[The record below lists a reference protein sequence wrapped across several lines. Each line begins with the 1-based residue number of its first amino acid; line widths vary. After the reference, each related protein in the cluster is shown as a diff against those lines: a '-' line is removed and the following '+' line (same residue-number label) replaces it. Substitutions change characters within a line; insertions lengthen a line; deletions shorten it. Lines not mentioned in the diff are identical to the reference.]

1 MTSLHVGIDARLPD
15 QGQGGVLSVVKSM
28 AFAFKTF
35 EQPKIRRTWVVLEQA
50 SWWKTA
56 LPPQD
61 HVVEVR
67 APFGAVG
74 LSLAS
79 FAPAIASKIAP
90 IFLKLLG
97 DRKQLDSLFR
107 ARRIDVVHLPYQD
120 GILTDLPSVYFP
132 HDLQHLHFPEYFSSA
147 QIRHRE
153 QRWRN
158 RAMRAETVVA
168 AAPHIKSDLIQRWGL
183 DETRIMV
190 FPFPPPPPIAMSDVQ
205 LPSLQRPY
213 VLYPAVF
220 WPHKNHAHLVR
231 AMSILKQRRVEV
243 DLVLT
248 GSKHSN
254 LARILQLIKMLDI
267 SDRVKY
273 LGHVNDALLS
283 ALFYTAEAIVVPSL
297 SEAFSLTAFDALRYN
312 RPLLCSDREF
322 FRSQCKEFARY
333 FDPLDPNSIANEI
346 ERQLSENKAIGMTNA
361 GRQIDHQ
368 GLSHELFAENLV
380 CAYHECF
387 NRRMN

>member
-15 QGQGGVLSVVKSM
+15 QGQGGVLSVAKSM

-35 EQPKIRRTWVVLEQA
+35 DQPRIRRTWIVLEQA

-61 HVVEVR
+61 QVVEMR
-67 APFGAVG
+67 APFGSVG
-74 LSLAS
+74 LSLAAR
-79 FAPAIASKIAP
+79 APAIASKIAP

-97 DRKQLDSLFR
+97 DSEQLDSLFR

-132 HDLQHLHFPEYFSSA
+132 HDLQHLHFPEYFSST

-158 RAMRAETVVA
+158 RALRAEIVVA

-183 DETRIMV
+183 DDTRVMV
-190 FPFPPPPPIAMSDVQ
+190 FPFPPPPPIATSDLQ
-205 LPSLQRPY
+205 LPSLKRPY

-231 AMSILKQRRVEV
+231 AMSLLKQRGVEV

-254 LARILQLIKMLDI
+254 LRRLLRLIEMLDV

-283 ALFYTAEAIVVPSL
+283 SLFCTAEAIVIPSL

-322 FRSQCKEFARY
+322 FRSQCKELARY

-346 ERQLSENKAIGMTNA
+346 ERQILENRAIGITNA
-361 GRQIDHQ
+361 DRHVNHQ

-380 CAYHECF
+380 CAYQECF
-387 NRRMN
+387 HRRIN